1 MGIRIQPRDL
11 EVPEEAPFLHDRLD
25 RKTPAR
31 VLTQIVASVEGP
43 CVLSIDGPFGAGKST
58 FLRLWTQHLKNEG
71 FPVAQPWASFRRPNS
86 WSSWTTQCSR
96 SDGAGDLPDELRPSV
111 DADAQATSR
120 GWKPTTGGVRS
131 GHVCPHRSLLTESR
145 FEKIR
150 LDKRRLDVLIFTNVH
165 NRTSQITG

>member
-11 EVPEEAPFLHDRLD
+11 EVPEETPFLHDRLD

-71 FPVAQPWASFRRPNS
+71 FPVARLNAWAPPDRRDARCLQGHRN
-86 WSSWTTQCSR
+86 R
-96 SDGAGDLPDELRPSV
+96 HEEL
-111 DADAQATSR
+111 AEA
-120 GWKPTTGGVRS
+120 
-131 GHVCPHRSLLTESR
+131 ESPA
-145 FEKIR
+145 
-150 LDKRRLDVLIFTNVH
+150 
-165 NRTSQITG
+165 